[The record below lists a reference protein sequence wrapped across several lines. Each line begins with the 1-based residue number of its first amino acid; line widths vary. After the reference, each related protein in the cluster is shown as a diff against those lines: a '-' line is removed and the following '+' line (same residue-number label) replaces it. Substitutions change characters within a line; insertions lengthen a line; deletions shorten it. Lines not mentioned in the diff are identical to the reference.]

1 MKSLRQILMMVTSV
15 SLLLPGPS
23 ASPLRAQCSASDKYS
38 AVLDSVFPD
47 DWEQCRGS
55 HLFFFGGPQ
64 LTIRILPGLSYESQ
78 IFVCQVEDKPIRFFV
93 VSSTLD
99 PKEGSV
105 WGHTQILRRIDD
117 RSSVAEDNPEP
128 AEKIAASIHPIHKS
142 CSIDSRVV
150 DGWFR
155 RLGRVRMGLPEG
167 GGGMDGVVYEVTLK
181 HGMDIM
187 QARIWV
193 WKEQKPLISLVGDIT
208 REVERASC
216 TEIQRPAKKA

>member
-1 MKSLRQILMMVTSV
+1 MQRVARFRWWTAANHPHSARSLVRVANIR
-15 SLLLPGPS
+15 LPGRRQADPIFCRFLHARPS
-23 ASPLRAQCSASDKYS
+23 K
-38 AVLDSVFPD
+38 
-47 DWEQCRGS
+47 
-55 HLFFFGGPQ
+55 
-64 LTIRILPGLSYESQ
+64 
-78 IFVCQVEDKPIRFFV
+78 ED
-93 VSSTLD
+93 
-99 PKEGSV
+99 SV
-105 WGHTQILRRIDD
+105 WGHTQILRRVDD
-117 RSSVAEDNPEP
+117 HSSVQEENPEP

-181 HGMDIM
+181 HGMDVM

-193 WKEQKPLISLVGDIT
+193 WKEQKPLIALVDDIT